1 MVVRTETLTPGLLSS
16 AAAAVGRGSM
26 RKRTL
31 AVLAVGL
38 LALPLLAFAAAGLVP
53 VGALVVAFVLGAF
66 LVAAFLYF
74 ASVLTLLG
82 AFHASAD
89 ATRSSP
95 Y

>member
-1 MVVRTETLTPGLLSS
+1 MAVRTEPLTPVLPSPPAK
-16 AAAAVGRGSM
+16 AARRAAIGR
-26 RKRTL
+26 RTL

-38 LALPLLAFAAAGLVP
+38 LALPLLAFAAEGLVP